1 MFNNHLAKKE
11 CISLLDI
18 GSSNTRCV
26 IAQIGCD
33 EDKPRIIGV
42 GSVASVGMRKGVV
55 VDLEEI
61 SSSIKAAVEMATRM
75 AGFHPESVFVSVG
88 GTHLVYS
95 DTRGVIA
102 IGRADGEVEKEDVE
116 RVAQAAQAVSL
127 NNNYELLH
135 IIPRKFI
142 LDDQAGIEDPLGM
155 SGVRLEMKGTLV
167 SGFSPHLKNIGKAL
181 QNLGIEVA
189 GYIVGS
195 LASAKAS
202 LNKRQEELG
211 VALLDIGGGTTSL
224 VVYEEREMIH
234 MAVLPVGG
242 GHITN
247 DIAIG
252 LRTSVETAEKIKIEF
267 GSTLPNEIDKK
278 EQINLAEFD
287 SKEEGSVSRKHVA
300 EIIEA
305 RAEEIFFLVEKE
317 LKKIHRS
324 ALLPA
329 GVVLVGGT
337 AKLHGMV
344 DLAKRVLKLPAQ
356 TGFPVE
362 LSGLIDKTDDPAFS
376 ATIGML
382 LWVIDE
388 QGVVEKKDV
397 ASGNGLGNFINKKNL
412 EDWTKW
418 FKKFLP

>member
-1 MFNNHLAKKE
+1 MFGNKVLKKE
-11 CISLLDI
+11 YFSLLDI
-18 GSSNTRCV
+18 GSANVRCV
-26 IAQIGCD
+26 IAQIVCD

-42 GSVASVGMRKGVV
+42 GMAPSIGMRKGVI

-61 SSSIKAAVEMATRM
+61 SSSIKLSMEMATRM
-75 AGFHPESVFVSVG
+75 AGYQPDSVFVSVG
-88 GTHLVYS
+88 GAHLVSS
-95 DTRGVIA
+95 DTQGLIA
-102 IGRADGEVEKEDVE
+102 IGRADGEVEQEDIE
-116 RVAQAAQAVSL
+116 RVIQAAQAVNL

-142 LDDQAGIEDPLGM
+142 LDDQEGIEDPLGM
-155 SGVRLEMKGTLV
+155 SGIRLEMKGTLI
-167 SGFSPHLKNIGKAL
+167 SGFSPHLKNIAKAL
-181 QNLGIEVA
+181 QNLGVEVS

-224 VVYEEREMIH
+224 VVYEERELIH
-234 MAVLPVGG
+234 LAVLPIGG

-252 LRTSVETAEKIKIEF
+252 LRTSVETAEKIKVEF

-287 SKEEGSVSRKHVA
+287 SKEEGTVSRKHIA
-300 EIIEA
+300 EIVEA

-317 LKKIHRS
+317 LKKINRS

-362 LSGLIDKTDDPAFS
+362 LSGLVDKTDDPGFS
-376 ATIGML
+376 VIIGML

-388 QGVVEKKDV
+388 QNIPEKKNSAND
-397 ASGNGLGNFINKKNL
+397 SGWKNFFNKKILNEL
-412 EDWTKW
+412 MKLVT
-418 FKKFLP
+418 KFLP

>member
-1 MFNNHLAKKE
+1 MFNNHSTKKE
-11 CISLLDI
+11 YISLLDI

-33 EDKPRIIGV
+33 EDKPRIVGV
-42 GSVASVGMRKGVV
+42 GSAISVGMRKGVV

-61 SSSIKAAVEMATRM
+61 SSSIRASIEMATRM
-75 AGFHPESVFVSVG
+75 AGFRPESVFVSVG

-181 QNLGIEVA
+181 QNLGVEVA

-224 VVYEEREMIH
+224 VVFEEREMIH

-267 GSTLPNEIDKK
+267 GSTLPSEIDKK

-287 SKEEGSVSRKHVA
+287 SKEEGTISRKHVA

-317 LKKIHRS
+317 LKKINRS

-376 ATIGML
+376 ATVGML

-388 QGVVEKKDV
+388 QGIIGKKSEPRNNHWENLFD
-397 ASGNGLGNFINKKNL
+397 KKRWKDL
-412 EDWTKW
+412 TKW
-418 FKKFLP
+418 LEKFLP

>member
-1 MFNNHLAKKE
+1 MFNNKISKKE
-11 CISLLDI
+11 YVSLLDI
-18 GSSNTRCV
+18 GSANVRCV
-26 IAQIGCD
+26 IAQIGYD
-33 EDKPRIIGV
+33 EDKPRIV
-42 GSVASVGMRKGVV
+42 GAGMAPSIGMRKGVV

-61 SSSIKAAVEMATRM
+61 SSSIKLSMEMATRM
-75 AGFHPESVFVSVG
+75 AGYQPDNVFVSVG
-88 GTHLVYS
+88 GAHLVSS
-95 DTRGVIA
+95 DTQGVIA
-102 IGRADGEVEKEDVE
+102 IGRADGEVEREDVE
-116 RVAQAAQAVSL
+116 RVIQAAQAVNL

-155 SGVRLEMKGTLV
+155 SGVRLEMKGILV
-167 SGFSPHLKNIGKAL
+167 SGFSPHLKNIAKAL
-181 QNLGIEVA
+181 QNLGVEVS

-224 VVYEEREMIH
+224 VVYEERELIH
-234 MAVLPVGG
+234 LAVLPIGG

-252 LRTSVETAEKIKIEF
+252 LRTSVETAEKIKVEF
-267 GSTLPNEIDKK
+267 GSALPNEIDKK

-287 SKEEGSVSRKHVA
+287 SKEEGTVSRKHIA
-300 EIIEA
+300 EIVEA

-317 LKKIHRS
+317 LKKINRS

-344 DLAKRVLKLPAQ
+344 DLSKRVLKLPAQ

-362 LSGLIDKTDDPAFS
+362 LSGLVDKTDDPGFS
-376 ATIGML
+376 VVIGML

-388 QGVVEKKDV
+388 QNIPEKKSSTND
-397 ASGNGLGNFINKKNL
+397 SGWKNFLNKKTLNESMKL
-412 EDWTKW
+412 I
-418 FKKFLP
+418 KKFLP

>member
-1 MFNNHLAKKE
+1 MFNNKISRKE
-11 CISLLDI
+11 YVSLLDI
-18 GSSNTRCV
+18 GSSNVRCV

-33 EDKPRIIGV
+33 EDKPRIVGV
-42 GSVASVGMRKGVV
+42 GIVPSVGMRKGVI

-61 SSSIKAAVEMATRM
+61 TSSIKLSMEMATRM
-75 AGFHPESVFVSVG
+75 AGYQPDNVFVSVG
-88 GTHLVYS
+88 GAHLISS
-95 DTRGVIA
+95 DTQGVVA
-102 IGRADGEVEKEDVE
+102 IGRADGEVEREDIE
-116 RVAQAAQAVSL
+116 RVIQAAQAVNL

-142 LDDQAGIEDPLGM
+142 LDNQGGIEDPLGM
-155 SGVRLEMKGTLV
+155 SGVRLEMNGILI
-167 SGFSPHLKNIGKAL
+167 SGFSPHLRNITKAL
-181 QNLGIEVA
+181 QNLGIDVA

-224 VVYEEREMIH
+224 VVYEERELIH
-234 MAVLPVGG
+234 LAVLPIGG

-252 LRTSVETAEKIKIEF
+252 LRTSVETAEKIKVEF
-267 GSTLPNEIDKK
+267 GSALPNEIDKK

-287 SKEEGSVSRKHVA
+287 SKEEGTVSRKHIA
-300 EIIEA
+300 EIVEA

-317 LKKIHRS
+317 LKKINRS

-362 LSGLIDKTDDPAFS
+362 LSGLVDKTDDPGFS
-376 ATIGML
+376 TVIGML
-382 LWVIDE
+382 LWLIDE
-388 QGVVEKKDV
+388 QNIPEKKNSVSDF
-397 ASGNGLGNFINKKNL
+397 GWKDFLNKKNL
-412 EDWTKW
+412 GKVIKLI
-418 FKKFLP
+418 KKFLP

>member
-1 MFNNHLAKKE
+1 MFKNQLIKKE
-11 CISLLDI
+11 YLSLLDI

-26 IAQIGCD
+26 IAQLGCN
-33 EDKPRIIGV
+33 EDKPRIVGV
-42 GSVASVGMRKGVV
+42 SSVPSVGMRRGVII
-55 VDLEEI
+55 DLEEVTA
-61 SSSIKAAVEMATRM
+61 SVRLALETASRM
-75 AGFHPESVFVSVG
+75 AGFSPVEVFVSVG
-88 GTHLVYS
+88 GTHLSYT
-95 DTRGVIA
+95 DTQGVIA
-102 IGRADGEVEKEDVE
+102 IGRADGEVEKEDIE
-116 RVAQAAQAVSL
+116 RVAQAAQAVHL
-127 NNNYELLH
+127 ANNYELLH

-155 SGVRLEMKGTLV
+155 SGVRLEMRGTLI
-167 SGFSPHLKNIGKAL
+167 SGFSPHLRNLAKAL
-181 QNLGIEVA
+181 QNIGIEVS

-195 LASAKAS
+195 LASAKAT

-224 VVYEEREMIH
+224 VVYEERELIH
-234 MAVLPVGG
+234 LAILPIGG

-252 LRTSVETAEKIKIEF
+252 LRTSIETAEKIKIEF
-267 GSTLPNEIDKK
+267 GSALPSEIDKK
-278 EQINLAEFD
+278 EQINLAEID
-287 SKEEGSVSRKHVA
+287 SKEEGSVSRKHIA

-317 LKKIHRS
+317 LKKINRS

-329 GVVLVGGT
+329 GVVLAGGT

-344 DLAKRVLKLPAQ
+344 DLAKKVLKLPAQ

-376 ATIGML
+376 TVIGML

-388 QGVVEKKDV
+388 KQLVEKKEIKN
-397 ASGNGLGNFINKKNL
+397 GNNWKSVVLGKKVKEAL
-412 EDWTKW
+412 KW
-418 FKKFLP
+418 FEKFLP

>member
-1 MFNNHLAKKE
+1 MFKNQLTKKE
-11 CISLLDI
+11 YVSLLDI

-26 IAQIGCD
+26 IAQLGCD
-33 EDKPRIIGV
+33 EDKPRIVGV
-42 GSVASVGMRKGVV
+42 SSVPSVGMRKGVV

-61 SSSIKAAVEMATRM
+61 TASIRLALETASRM
-75 AGFHPESVFVSVG
+75 AGFSPAEIFVSVG
-88 GTHLVYS
+88 GTHLVYA
-95 DTRGVIA
+95 DTQGVIA

-116 RVAQAAQAVSL
+116 RVVQAAQAVNL

-155 SGVRLEMKGTLV
+155 CGVRLEMRGTLV
-167 SGFSPHLKNIGKAL
+167 SGFSPHLKNLAKAL
-181 QNLGIEVA
+181 QNLGVDVA

-224 VVYEEREMIH
+224 AVYEERELIH
-234 MAVLPVGG
+234 LAVLPIGG

-252 LRTSVETAEKIKIEF
+252 LRTSVETAEKIKIAF
-267 GSTLPNEIDKK
+267 GSALPSEIDKK

-287 SKEEGSVSRKHVA
+287 SKEEGSVSRKHIA

-305 RAEEIFFLVEKE
+305 RAEEIFYLVEKE
-317 LKKIHRS
+317 LKKINRS

-344 DLAKRVLKLPAQ
+344 DLAKRILKLPAQ

-362 LSGLIDKTDDPAFS
+362 LSGLIDKTDDPGFS
-376 ATIGML
+376 AVVGML
-382 LWVIDE
+382 LWVLDE
-388 QGVVEKKDV
+388 RNIVEKKSDIPK
-397 ASGNGLGNFINKKNL
+397 ANLGGLVNKKNVENSL
-412 EDWTKW
+412 KW
-418 FKKFLP
+418 LKKFLP

>member
-1 MFNNHLAKKE
+1 MFNNKLSKKE
-11 CISLLDI
+11 YISLLDI

-26 IAQIGCD
+26 IAQLGC
-33 EDKPRIIGV
+33 EEARPRIVGV
-42 GSVASVGMRKGVV
+42 SSVPSVGMRKGVV

-61 SSSIKAAVEMATRM
+61 TSSIRKAVETASRM
-75 AGFHPESVFVSVG
+75 AGFQPDSVFVSVG

-95 DTRGVIA
+95 ETQGVIA
-102 IGRADGEVEKEDVE
+102 IGRVDGEVEKEDIE
-116 RVAQAAQAVSL
+116 RVVQAAQAVNL
-127 NNNYELLH
+127 TNNYELLH

-142 LDDQAGIEDPLGM
+142 LDSQEGIEDPLGM
-155 SGVRLEMKGTLV
+155 SGVRLEMRGILV
-167 SGFSPHLKNIGKAL
+167 SGFSPHLRNISKAL

-234 MAVLPVGG
+234 MAVLPIGG

-252 LRTSVETAEKIKIEF
+252 LRTSVETAEKIKISF
-267 GSTLPNEIDKK
+267 GSALPGEIDKK

-287 SKEEGSVSRKHVA
+287 PKEEGSVSRKHIA

-317 LKKIHRS
+317 LKKINRS

-329 GVVLVGGT
+329 GVVLVGGS

-362 LSGLIDKTDDPAFS
+362 LSGLIDKTDDPGFS
-376 ATIGML
+376 AVIGML
-382 LWVIDE
+382 LWITDE
-388 QGVVEKKDV
+388 RNVVERKDASKGSGGAAGKKLAKD
-397 ASGNGLGNFINKKNL
+397 FIHWM
-412 EDWTKW
+412 E
-418 FKKFLP
+418 KFLP